1 MMWAAFYIQ
10 TPPHLPQWQLRN
22 WPCRQGKQV
31 LGTNLRWC
39 DFVNVECCV
48 VGWTTPV
55 CAPGIVEVGGGGG
68 AVLLKFF
75 LRSSPN
81 PYRFFSSTMTLME
94 GLDECGVTSMSFPIV
109 LARGIGV
116 GKVAMLMGR
125 LLRGGVAGTWK
136 RVSKITEIFR
146 YFQRLDYIGN

>member
-1 MMWAAFYIQ
+1 
-10 TPPHLPQWQLRN
+10 
-22 WPCRQGKQV
+22 
-31 LGTNLRWC
+31 
-39 DFVNVECCV
+39 
-48 VGWTTPV
+48 
-55 CAPGIVEVGGGGG
+55 
-68 AVLLKFF
+68 
-75 LRSSPN
+75 
-81 PYRFFSSTMTLME
+81 MTLME